1 MDTSPDD
8 HSKCTVLGL
17 GDECDIPDLA
27 VTGIRKRSD
36 GVFIIYS
43 NAQIAMS
50 LSLRQMKIVVAAANA
65 EHGHLNRRELHA
77 VVFPDQ
83 ARRQLRH
90 PVLTANGPV
99 TFFTVPL
106 SPSQRASMCR
116 TVHRLTA
123 YGLIESCAGQTAGPT
138 ESGKSI
144 AKWVSDRPELLDEG

>member
-1 MDTSPDD
+1 MDTAHDD
-8 HSKCTVLGL
+8 HPERTTLGL
-17 GDECDIPDLA
+17 GNEYDIPDLA

-50 LSLRQMKIVVAAANA
+50 LSLRQMKIVLAAANT
-65 EHGHLNRRELHA
+65 EYGHLNRRELRA

-83 ARRQLRH
+83 ARRQLKH
-90 PVLTANGPV
+90 PVLTVNGPV

-106 SPSQRASMCR
+106 SPSQRASLCR

-138 ESGKSI
+138 NSGKSI
-144 AKWVSDRPELLDEG
+144 AQWVNDHPKILEEG